1 MLFYVILNPNGYQLI
16 VLVVEE
22 DDEGEDDDE
31 DVDDVDVDGAFL
43 VVVLSSL

>member
-1 MLFYVILNPNGYQLI
+1 MLFYVILNLNGYQLI